1 MKSGIFAYG
10 ELFFNSRIKGTPP
23 LKIGTK
29 IKLGEVDFNIFG
41 AMDLELW
48 QKVNESSFEKFFQKN
63 FDSEKVKDDLK
74 RACLYSTPHFHIIS
88 KDEYEK
94 KYGEGEKASCPK
106 NILL

>member
-1 MKSGIFAYG
+1 
-10 ELFFNSRIKGTPP
+10 
-23 LKIGTK
+23 K

-63 FDSEKVKDDLK
+63 FDSEKVKDELK
-74 RACLYSTPHFHIIS
+74 RACLDSTPHFHIIS